1 MGEDIIEMSQKELNR
16 VHVIR
21 KVLERSLTQEEAGDK
36 LNLSDRQIRRLGV
49 RYRAEGEKGLVHG
62 LRGKVSK
69 RRIADRVWE
78 KILSLY
84 RTIYHDFGPTFAC
97 EKLAERHKITISDE
111 TLRKKLI
118 AEGLWQRSRVS
129 RKHRHWR
136 ERKHCRGEMLQMDG
150 SHHPWFEGRGAEC
163 VLMGYIDDA
172 TGEKSGFFYKYE
184 GTLPAF
190 AGLKQYIK
198 EQGLPQNIYV
208 DRHSTYTGGQKQT
221 IEDELNNQINLSQFE
236 RGCSE
241 LGIRVVHAHSAPA
254 KGRIERSFKTDQDR
268 LVKELRLAG
277 IKTIEKANVFLKTYY
292 WSKHNQRFAVAPAE
306 TANMHRPLPE
316 GTDLDAILCIKTGR
330 VVRNDFTV
338 VYNKQLYQIMD
349 KNPGRKIIFEERIDG
364 TMFIFGNNHYLQ
376 YKPITVK
383 PVIKRERKLVRETYR
398 PPMSHPFKRQMYEA
412 IRLRQNAQNDAVLIK
427 A

>member
-1 MGEDIIEMSQKELNR
+1 MGEDILQMSQRELGR

-21 KVLERSLTQEEAGDK
+21 KVAERSLKQEEAGDK
-36 LNLSDRQIRRLGV
+36 LKLSERQIRRLVV

-62 LRGKVSK
+62 LRGQASK
-69 RRIADRVWE
+69 RRITSRVWD

-118 AEGLWQRSRVS
+118 AEGLWQRKRAS
-129 RKHRHWR
+129 RKYRHWR

-150 SHHPWFEGRGAEC
+150 SHHPWFEGRGDEC
-163 VLMGYIDDA
+163 VLMGYSDDA
-172 TGEKSGFFYKYE
+172 TGDKSGSFYKYE

-190 AGLKQYIK
+190 AGLKQYI
-198 EQGLPQNIYV
+198 EERGIPQSVYV

-221 IEDELNNQINLSQFE
+221 VEDELDNRLNLSQFE
-236 RGCSE
+236 RGCGE
-241 LGIRVVHAHSAPA
+241 LGIRVIHAHSAPA

-277 IKTIEKANVFLKTYY
+277 IKTILAANVFLKSY
-292 WSKHNQRFAVAPAE
+292 WSKHNKRFAVEPAE
-306 TANMHRPLPE
+306 SADMHRPVPA
-316 GTDLDAILCIKTGR
+316 GTNLDAILCIKIER
-330 VVRNDFTV
+330 VVRSDFTI

-349 KNPGRKIIFEERIDG
+349 KNPGRKVILEERIDG
-364 TMFIFGNNHYLQ
+364 TKFIFGNNRYLK

-383 PVIKRERKLVRETYR
+383 PVIKRERKPVRETYR
-398 PPMSHPFKRQMYEA
+398 PPATHPFKRQMYEA
-412 IRLRQNAQNDAVLIK
+412 IRLRQSVEHDALLVK